1 MIKKT
6 FEKSERLS
14 AKTLIKELFEKG
26 SSFYLYPF
34 KVLYLPSTLANSQ
47 LLISVPKKNHK
58 TAVARNKL
66 KRRIR
71 EAYRLNKEYL
81 PAEKNFLIAYIYTSR
96 DISEYSKIEKSII
109 SINQRIKNNTDEK
122 A

>member
-1 MIKKT
+1 MIRKT
-6 FEKSERLS
+6 FKKSERLS
-14 AKTLIKELFEKG
+14 AKTLIKELFDKG

-34 KVLYLPSTLANSQ
+34 KVLFLPTTQSTTQ

-58 TAVARNKL
+58 TAVARNQL

-81 PAEKNFLIAYIYTSR
+81 PTEKNFLIAYIYTSR
-96 DISEYSKIEKSII
+96 DINKYSEIEKSII
-109 SINQRIKNNTDEK
+109 AINQRIKNNADEK